1 MIHADQDEP
10 AHIKILKQI
19 FIYLPNA
26 IGSYS
31 KRDLQGIFDKKHDLA
46 KIQPKYLVE
55 LNFLAL

>member
-46 KIQPKYLVE
+46 KIQPKY
-55 LNFLAL
+55 